1 MPVVT
6 LLYAGL
12 FGLMAIAVA
21 IPAGRLRSVTG
32 ISVGDGG
39 NPDLVL
45 AMRRHANFVEWVP
58 IALIL
63 IGLLEMNGV
72 CSFTDYFLICSGTSS
87 RQMQAVCDAIHEDL
101 KKGSAAFPHI
111 EGYPSGEWIL
121 MDYLDFVVH
130 IFSSRAREFYDLER
144 LWRAAT
150 RIPLAGDEKE
160 AKDQPEEP
168 PEASEAATP

>member
-1 MPVVT
+1 MTPA
-6 LLYAGL
+6 LEQ
-12 FGLMAIAVA
+12 AIRIAQEKKA
-21 IPAGRLRSVTG
+21 ADLR
-32 ISVGDGG
+32 
-39 NPDLVL
+39 
-45 AMRRHANFVEWVP
+45 
-58 IALIL
+58 
-63 IGLLEMNGV
+63 LLEMNGV

-150 RIPLAGDEKE
+150 RIPLASNEKK
-160 AKDQPEEP
+160 KDQSGER